1 MWSPTHCG
9 APGLEKV
16 ESVMWSSDYGGAV
29 SLRKSEARDAIT
41 SSSWG
46 DGSGNKW
53 RGVTRSSRY
62 GCKAELGVGAA
73 GWCVIKR

>member
-29 SLRKSEARDAIT
+29 SEEK
-41 SSSWG
+41 
-46 DGSGNKW
+46 
-53 RGVTRSSRY
+53 
-62 GCKAELGVGAA
+62 
-73 GWCVIKR
+73 